1 MSDNTIS
8 PVASAIVEMVTPMA
22 VAGLVAN
29 DHAERHIF
37 SEYQS
42 RLSSNTR
49 RRQTND
55 LALFVQYLALARVEV
70 AVDDL
75 LTTPAAW
82 AGMTHGLIDG
92 FVRYQ
97 IQQGYAIGSIN
108 VRLSTVK
115 KYCALAAR
123 AGTLPSSDM
132 GLISLVKGYRHKEGR
147 NIDQDREQT
156 RQANAKKA
164 EPVSIS
170 SEHIKQLKAQ
180 PDSPQGRRDTLLMCL
195 LFDHGLRCGE
205 IAALPITS
213 INAHEGTLTFYR
225 AKVDKTQTHTLTRD
239 TLIAALHYFEV
250 CKPKEYL
257 LMGSQKGGAMSGHMS
272 ERAITKRVKAL
283 CEVIGIDGASAH
295 DGRHAWATR
304 AVRAG
309 TNIKTL
315 QDAGGWS
322 SIAMPARYA
331 ESQKIANDGVK
342 LD

>member
-1 MSDNTIS
+1 
-8 PVASAIVEMVTPMA
+8 MA

-29 DHAERHIF
+29 DYAERSVF
-37 SEYQS
+37 SEYQK

-55 LALFVQYLALARVEV
+55 LALFVQYLSLARVV
-70 AVDDL
+70 VTVDA
-75 LTTPAAW
+75 LTSTPATW
-82 AGMTHGLIDG
+82 SGMTHGLIDG

-97 IQQGYAIGSIN
+97 VQQGYAIGSIN

-123 AGTLPSSDM
+123 AGVLSASDM

-147 NIDQDREQT
+147 NIDQTREQT
-156 RQANAKKA
+156 RHANAKKA

-170 SEHIKQLKAQ
+170 PEQVKQLKSQ

-205 IAALPITS
+205 IAALPVGA

-331 ESQKIANDGVK
+331 ESQKIANEGVK

>member
-1 MSDNTIS
+1 MRQDIIS
-8 PVASAIVEMVTPMA
+8 ASSNAIEENKTSLA
-22 VAGLVAN
+22 DIGIIAN
-29 DHAERHIF
+29 SHAERHIF
-37 SEYQS
+37 SEYQK
-42 RLSSNTR
+42 RLSVNTR
-49 RRQTND
+49 RRQSND
-55 LALFVQYLALARVEV
+55 LALFVQYLALARVEIS
-70 AVDDL
+70 VDNL
-75 LTTPAAW
+75 LTSPASW

-123 AGTLPSSDM
+123 AGVLSSTDLA
-132 GLISLVKGYRHKEGR
+132 LIALVKGYRHKEGR
-147 NIDQDREQT
+147 NIDQAREQT
-156 RQANAKKA
+156 RHINAKKA

-170 SEHIKQLKAQ
+170 PEQVKQLKAQ
-180 PDSPQGRRDTLLMCL
+180 PDTPQGRRDTLLMCL

-205 IAALPITS
+205 IAALPVTA
-213 INAHEGTLTFYR
+213 INTHEGILTFYR
-225 AKVDKTQTHTLTRD
+225 AKVDKTQSHTLTRD
-239 TLIAALHYFEV
+239 TLIAALHYFEA

-272 ERAITKRVKAL
+272 ARAITKRVKAL
-283 CEVIGIDGASAH
+283 CEAIGIDGASAH

-309 TNIKTL
+309 TNIKAL

-331 ESQKIANDGVK
+331 ESQKIANEGVK